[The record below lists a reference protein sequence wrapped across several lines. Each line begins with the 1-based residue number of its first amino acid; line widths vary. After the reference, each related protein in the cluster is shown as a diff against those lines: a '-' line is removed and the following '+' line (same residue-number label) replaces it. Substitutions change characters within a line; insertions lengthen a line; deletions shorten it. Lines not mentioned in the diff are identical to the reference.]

1 MTTPPEQP
9 DESTSDPQPQQP
21 AYPQPQQPAYPQP
34 GAPTYPPPPPASPPP
49 AQPQGPPM
57 GGYPS
62 GGGYPP
68 PPQQQPPPYAGQ
80 PGGYPPPPQQ
90 QPPPYAGQPGGY
102 PGYTAAPPPPT
113 PLYGYG
119 EPRAVPPGMYY
130 DPTTEL
136 VLPNGIR
143 LASHARRIGAW
154 FLAIVL
160 FIVTLGIGYIIWGLI
175 VWGRGQTPTYQVLG
189 MRCWRPDSNGV
200 ATWGWMAM
208 REVVGRLVETAITLI
223 AVASFVMFLVLKQR
237 RTIHDY
243 IGGTVVVRDPNGML
257 APRR

>member
-9 DESTSDPQPQQP
+9 GESTSDPQAEQP
-21 AYPQPQQPAYPQP
+21 AYSQP
-34 GAPTYPPPPPASPPP
+34 GPPTYPPPPPAPPP
-49 AQPQGPPM
+49 PTQPQGPPM

-68 PPQQQPPPYAGQ
+68 PQQQPPPY
-80 PGGYPPPPQQ
+80 P
-90 QPPPYAGQPGGY
+90 GQPGGY
-102 PGYTAAPPPPT
+102 PGYTPAPPPPT
-113 PLYGYG
+113 PLAGYG
-119 EPRAVPPGMYY
+119 EPPRAVPPGMYY
-130 DPTTEL
+130 DPATEL
-136 VLPNGIR
+136 VLPNGIG

-200 ATWGWMAM
+200 ATWGWMAL
-208 REVVGRLVETAITLI
+208 REVVGRLVEGAITLL

-243 IGGTVVVRDPNGML
+243 IGGTVVVRDPDGML
-257 APRR
+257 APRG